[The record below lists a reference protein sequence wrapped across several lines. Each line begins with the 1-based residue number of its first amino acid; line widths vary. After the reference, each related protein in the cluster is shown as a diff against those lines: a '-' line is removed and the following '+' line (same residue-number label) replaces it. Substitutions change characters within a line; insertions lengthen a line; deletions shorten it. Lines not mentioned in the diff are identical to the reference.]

1 LSFTSPGQLPFGL
14 SPFFT
19 GKEGFGASR
28 DGANKR
34 CCSEARLYTEEQ
46 MLRVPNYVAI
56 PVIAA
61 AVYLA
66 LSCVANRFVYFPQKY
81 PEGPWQAQ
89 ALLHA
94 ADVWLDTADGVRIHA
109 WWIPCDGASFVTL
122 HLHGNGGNIAHRY
135 GRFREIQAAG
145 SAILALDYRGL
156 LKRGLLPG
164 QIIVHGESWRT
175 HSCVPRPHSWG
186 RRRARRGLGE
196 LRSPAQTVAPVIGPM
211 LIWGFDSRAKI
222 GRIHAPVFF
231 IHGDRDKVI
240 PLRLGQALFA
250 AAPEPKSFWLVPGAG
265 HNDIAETA
273 GASYGQHL
281 RSLYERLR

>member
-1 LSFTSPGQLPFGL
+1 
-14 SPFFT
+14 
-19 GKEGFGASR
+19 
-28 DGANKR
+28 
-34 CCSEARLYTEEQ
+34 
-46 MLRVPNYVAI
+46 LRRS
-56 PVIAA
+56 
-61 AVYLA
+61 LA
-66 LSCVANRFVYFPQKY
+66 LSFVANRFVYFPQKY

-109 WWIPCDGASFVTL
+109 WWIPRDGASIVTL

-145 SAILALDYRGL
+145 SAILALDYRGYGKSLGRPTERGLYRDADAGYDYL
-156 LKRGLLPG
+156 LKRGFRPD
-164 QIIVHGESWRT
+164 QIIVHGESLGT
-175 HSCVPRPHSWG
+175 AVAVDLA
-186 RRRARRGLGE
+186 ARRPCAAVVLE
-196 LRSPAQTVAPVIGPM
+196 APFTSAKHVAQTVAPVIGPM

-222 GRIHAPVFF
+222 GRIHVPVFF
-231 IHGDRDKVI
+231 IHGDRDEVI

-250 AAPEPKSFWLVPGAG
+250 AANEPKSFWLVPGAG

-281 RSLYERLR
+281 RSLYERIWRRR